1 MKKDYIS
8 EDFDKFH
15 EWIQENGDLS
25 KEDRYRIS
33 LERTRYFLIAM
44 VYVYRLKGDS
54 IHIVDGISISGGLLK
69 DIRLI
74 ESHVRSVI
82 NPALGYNY
90 DDLSITIGE
99 HKIFDK
105 DLNFIPNE
113 KTEG

>member
-1 MKKDYIS
+1 MKKDYTL
-8 EDFDKFH
+8 EDFNKYR
-15 EWIQENGDLS
+15 EWMLENGDLS
-25 KEDRYRIS
+25 EEDRYRIS
-33 LERTRYFLIAM
+33 LERTRDFLLSL

-113 KTEG
+113 KTEA